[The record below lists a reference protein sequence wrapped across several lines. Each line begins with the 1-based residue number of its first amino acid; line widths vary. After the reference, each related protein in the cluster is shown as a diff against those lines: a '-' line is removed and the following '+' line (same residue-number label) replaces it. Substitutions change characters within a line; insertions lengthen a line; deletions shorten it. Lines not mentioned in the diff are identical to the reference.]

1 MLTGTICAICKPH
14 FRAWESHTG
23 SQIPVSKKLYM
34 VSVWILVI
42 RRVGNEK
49 FVQNLII
56 EVKVQEMSLKMK
68 AKKDSSGK
76 LSEQSARLIWASG
89 SILLVLYLA
98 PSPSSKCS
106 RWPRELPLGNW
117 ILSTGLSAGTTPHAL
132 SSGWT
137 QTRFD
142 FFSDQRFWSSKFD
155 NVHCSPP
162 GVPVNFSSC
171 RVCGRKIFLQTTSFR

>member
-1 MLTGTICAICKPH
+1 
-14 FRAWESHTG
+14 
-23 SQIPVSKKLYM
+23 M

-42 RRVGNEK
+42 MRVGNEK
-49 FVQNLII
+49 IVQNLGLIT

-89 SILLVLYLA
+89 SIWLVLYLA
-98 PSPSSKCS
+98 SASFLQTFSVAKRATARQLNSKHWLIS
-106 RWPRELPLGNW
+106 WDHPN
-117 ILSTGLSAGTTPHAL
+117 AL

-155 NVHCSPP
+155 NLRHLVFQS
-162 GVPVNFSSC
+162 
-171 RVCGRKIFLQTTSFR
+171 IFLPVESGVVRHSNTQIHLE